1 MTWTHVEMSVA
12 QVSIILLIVISAV
25 VCQYERPYKPSGWRP
40 SGQSFNAHDSAHHS
54 NHYNYPPRID
64 NSYGPPS
71 GSSDR
76 EDLTTTTTTT
86 MTPRSREPTTQS
98 NESEED
104 SQSNPALAIA
114 NSFAF
119 NRPVYVYTGFPLQPA
134 FTYFK

>member
-1 MTWTHVEMSVA
+1 MSA
-12 QVSIILLIVISAV
+12 PQVSIILLIVISAV

-40 SGQSFNAHDSAHHS
+40 AGQGFNAHDSPHHS
-54 NHYNYPPRID
+54 NHHNYPVRID
-64 NSYGPPS
+64 SSYGPPPHRP
-71 GSSDR
+71 GTFDR
-76 EDLTTTTTTT
+76 EDLTTTTSTT
-86 MTPRSREPTTQS
+86 TPRSREPTPTS